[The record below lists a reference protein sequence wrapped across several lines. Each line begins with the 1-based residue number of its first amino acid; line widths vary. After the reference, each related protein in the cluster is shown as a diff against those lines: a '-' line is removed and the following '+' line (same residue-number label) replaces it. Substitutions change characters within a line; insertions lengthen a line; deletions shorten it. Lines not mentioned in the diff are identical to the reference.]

1 MADQKRN
8 VTGSYPGAGGSSRP
22 KKNVNPSGSYP
33 GKKPMAAEPAKAVP
47 KAEPKAEAKAEPTRM
62 MPKVDADATRV
73 MPQAEA
79 EATRMMPKIK
89 KEKPAVQPETA
100 EVQQENVP
108 KKKKFRFSDL
118 FSKAT
123 LQKYW
128 KTLVYYSCILLAS
141 VLLSAWVCHVGNEV
155 LALIRPDKEIT
166 VVIPEKSSTLEI
178 AKELKNAG
186 IIDHPYIFNLY
197 CKLKKE
203 GDAFQNGEYTIN
215 CNKDYNQIIRA
226 LKRTSAN
233 KTMVSFTIEPGDTQ
247 EDLVT
252 TLCDS
257 LGYLEREALED
268 VLQNYDFSDYS
279 FLKDLPV
286 RNYRLEGYLYPATYE
301 MYEGESALAVVQ
313 RILDR
318 FQEMV
323 LTEENQKKISA
334 SSYSLD
340 ELITLASV
348 LQEEA
353 GSSLAHA
360 AGVYYNRLASES
372 FPYLESQATVSYILP
387 TGHGAVTSTDIK
399 TDDPYNT
406 YRSQGLPPGPI
417 SNPGADAIAA
427 VLTPEA
433 TADLYF
439 VTQSDGS
446 MLFAADHA
454 DYLVNL
460 KKAGDDARGTGT
472 VS

>member
-1 MADQKRN
+1 MDDKKRN
-8 VTGSYPGAGGSSRP
+8 VTGSYPGAGGAPRP
-22 KKNVNPSGSYP
+22 KKNVNPSGAYP
-33 GKKPMAAEPAKAVP
+33 GRKPMAAP
-47 KAEPKAEAKAEPTRM
+47 KAEVKAEPTRM
-62 MPKVDADATRV
+62 MPK
-73 MPQAEA
+73 AEA
-79 EATRMMPKIK
+79 NEVRVEPKTDDGATRMIPKVE
-89 KEKPAVQPETA
+89 KETPAAATPA
-100 EVQQENVP
+100 EPAP
-108 KKKKFRFSDL
+108 KKKKFKFADL
-118 FSKAT
+118 FSKET
-123 LQKYW
+123 MQKYW
-128 KTLVYYSCILLAS
+128 KTLVYYSCILIAS
-141 VLLSAWVCHVGNEV
+141 VLLACWVCHVGNEV

-166 VVIPEKSSTLEI
+166 VVIPENSSTKDI
-178 AKELKNAG
+178 AMELKNAG

-203 GDAFQNGEYTIN
+203 GDAFQSGEYTIN

-233 KTMVSFTIEPGDTQ
+233 KTMVSFTIQPGDTQ

-257 LGYLEREALED
+257 LGYLEREALEE
-268 VLQNYDFSDYS
+268 VLQKYDFSDYS
-279 FLKDLPV
+279 FLKELPE

-313 RILDR
+313 RILDK

-323 LTEENQKKISA
+323 LTEENQQKISA
-334 SSYSLD
+334 SGYSLD
-340 ELITLASV
+340 ELITLASI

-353 GSSLAHA
+353 GGSLAHA
-360 AGVYYNRLASES
+360 AGVYYNRLKSES

-387 TGHGAVTSTDIK
+387 AGHGAVTTTDIR
-399 TDDPYNT
+399 TADPYNT
-406 YRSQGLPPGPI
+406 YRNAGLTPGPI

-427 VLTPEA
+427 VLTPEE

-446 MLFAADHA
+446 VLFAANDASHQ
-454 DYLVNL
+454 VNL
-460 KKAGDDARGTGT
+460 KKAGENARGTGT